1 MNQTLTKAEMFFIR
15 NDRNF
20 IVDLDTESN
29 TSDDNLH
36 NNAGNILDVK
46 RTSEKLIKEIS
57 FKDKND
63 MSKDALSR
71 IVGK

>member
-36 NNAGNILDVK
+36 NNADNILDVK
-46 RTSEKLIKEIS
+46 STSEKLIKEIS
-57 FKDKND
+57 
-63 MSKDALSR
+63 
-71 IVGK
+71 